1 MADLPINYLE
11 LESIYARTIGS
22 GFKSIAVTSALAG
35 EGVTTLVEALAN
47 RAIASGRK
55 VLMVDLNMLHP
66 DFTQRLGISVKD
78 WQLSKSALPLS
89 IVDIGDS
96 CLLPA
101 PIGAK
106 SLLQLR
112 EQSLLKESID
122 LWLTKFDVV
131 IIDTSPVNAV
141 NRGNIPAE
149 HVCAACDGVVFMVMA
164 GATSE
169 SAIVEA
175 LKRLS
180 SSDTRILGSVIN
192 DRLNPSLANELIR
205 ETYRL
210 EKWLPNMMNSLRN
223 WIRHS
228 NLLNVQI

>member
-1 MADLPINYLE
+1 MTDLPVNYIE

-35 EGVTTLVEALAN
+35 EGVTTLVEALAK
-47 RAIASGRK
+47 RVIASGRK
-55 VLMVDLNMLHP
+55 VLVVDLNILHP
-66 DFTQRLGISVKD
+66 EFTQRLDISVKD
-78 WQLSKSALPLS
+78 WQLSKNDLPLS
-89 IVDIGDS
+89 IVNTGDCS
-96 CLLPA
+96 LLPA
-101 PIGAK
+101 PIGTK

-112 EQSLLKESID
+112 EQSLLKESLD

-149 HVCAACDGVVFMVMA
+149 HVCAACEGVVFMVMA

-175 LKRLS
+175 LKRLRCT
-180 SSDTRILGSVIN
+180 DTRILGSVIN

-210 EKWLPNMMNSLRN
+210 ERWLPKMMDSLRN

>member
-1 MADLPINYLE
+1 MADLPVNYLE

-22 GFKSIAVTSALAG
+22 GYRSIAITSAQAG
-35 EGVTTLVEALAN
+35 EGVSTLVQALAK
-47 RAIASGRK
+47 RVVASGRK
-55 VLMVDLNMLHP
+55 VLMVELNVLHP
-66 DFTQRLGISVKD
+66 DFTQRLGVSVKD
-78 WQLSKSALPLS
+78 WQLSKNDMPSS
-89 IVDIGDS
+89 ILDIGEFS
-96 CLLPA
+96 LLPA
-101 PIGAK
+101 PIQTK

-112 EQSLLKESID
+112 EPSLLKESID

-141 NRGNIPAE
+141 NGGNIPAE
-149 HVCAACDGVVFMVMA
+149 HVCAACDGVVFTVMA

-180 SSDTRILGSVIN
+180 SSETHILGSVIN
-192 DRLNPSLANELIR
+192 DKLNPSLANELIR

-228 NLLNVQI
+228 ILLNVRI

>member
-1 MADLPINYLE
+1 MADLPVNYLE

-22 GFKSIAVTSALAG
+22 GFRSIAITSAQAG
-35 EGVTTLVEALAN
+35 EGVTTLVEALAK
-47 RAIASGRK
+47 RVVASGRK
-55 VLMVDLNMLHP
+55 VLMVELNVLHP
-66 DFTQRLGISVKD
+66 DFTQRLGVSVKD
-78 WQLSKSALPLS
+78 WQLSKDEMPLS
-89 IVDIGDS
+89 ILDIGDLS
-96 CLLPA
+96 LLPA
-101 PIGAK
+101 PIKTK

-112 EQSLLKESID
+112 EQSLLKESIN

-141 NRGNIPAE
+141 NRGNVPAE
-149 HVCAACDGVVFMVMA
+149 HVCSACDGTVFVVMA

-175 LKRLS
+175 LNRLS
-180 SSDTRILGSVIN
+180 SSNTRILGSVIN
-192 DRLNPSLANELIR
+192 DKLNPSLVIELIR

-223 WIRHS
+223 WVRQS
-228 NLLNVQI
+228 NLLNVRI

>member
-22 GFKSIAVTSALAG
+22 GLKSIAITSALAR
-35 EGVTTLVEALAN
+35 EGVTTLAEALAK
-47 RAIASGRK
+47 RVVASGRK
-55 VLMVDLNMLHP
+55 VLMVELNVLHP
-66 DFTQRLGISVKD
+66 DFTQRLGVSVKD
-78 WQLSKSALPLS
+78 WQLSKNEMPLS
-89 IVDIGDS
+89 ILDIGEF

-101 PIGAK
+101 PIRTK

-112 EQSLLKESID
+112 EQCLLKESIE

-164 GATSE
+164 GATTE

-175 LKRLS
+175 LNRLS
-180 SSDTRILGSVIN
+180 SSDCRILGSVIN
-192 DRLNPSLANELIR
+192 DKLNPSLANELIR

-210 EKWLPNMMNSLRN
+210 ERWLPNMMNSLRN
-223 WIRHS
+223 WIRYS